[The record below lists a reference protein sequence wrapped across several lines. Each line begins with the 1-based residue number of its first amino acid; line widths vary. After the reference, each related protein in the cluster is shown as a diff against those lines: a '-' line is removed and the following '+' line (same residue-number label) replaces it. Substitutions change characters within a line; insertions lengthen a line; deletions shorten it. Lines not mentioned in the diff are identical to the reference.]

1 MKVRAQLRH
10 DTTQD
15 QTPLITRREALM
27 GVTSLGVAAVA
38 SPVLADSH
46 QSHEHVHQ
54 ATMATPATQHRT
66 LVMTTL
72 ECVGVGEMCLQH
84 CFNQFAAGDTSLA
97 ACAVRNQEMT
107 AACKALASL
116 AAASSA
122 QLTSFAKVCIAIYKA
137 CEAECRKHAHHPIC
151 IETAEA
157 CAKTIAE
164 CEKLTA

>member
-1 MKVRAQLRH
+1 MSKNEAFQSIRQNECP
-10 DTTQD
+10 
-15 QTPLITRREALM
+15 PLITRREALM
-27 GVTSLGVAAVA
+27 GATSLGVAALA

-46 QSHEHVHQ
+46 KDAEHSHEA
-54 ATMATPATQHRT
+54 ATATPATQHRA
-66 LVMTTL
+66 LVLTAL
-72 ECVGVGEMCLQH
+72 ECVGIGEMCLQH

-122 QLTSFAKVCIAIYKA
+122 QLGDFAKVCIAICKA
-137 CEAECRKHAHHPIC
+137 CEAECRKHEHHPIC

-157 CAKTIAE
+157 CAKTIAA
-164 CEKLTA
+164 CEKLAA